1 MLRVIVSGFHYY
13 RPPLLISENDA
24 NKIVHR
30 LASLI
35 ATQRERGRTTVKEE
49 IKRRTASTS
58 SCMHASSPHDIP
70 RAGKKRRSTL
80 HSMHDTARTQLG
92 LYINSSPHRPLRSIK
107 QHCSISSFTISP
119 DRLDSYCAGK
129 KWSLLTSLFGFG
141 CIQFHCAC
149 LFKLVI
155 KTRGFVF

>member
-1 MLRVIVSGFHYY
+1 MPQVPMTFHA
-13 RPPLLISENDA
+13 PE
-24 NKIVHR
+24 
-30 LASLI
+30 
-35 ATQRERGRTTVKEE
+35 
-49 IKRRTASTS
+49 
-58 SCMHASSPHDIP
+58 
-70 RAGKKRRSTL
+70 KKGRSTL

-155 KTRGFVF
+155 KTRGFVFLKKTIQLAEEWWILLLISNTHLPIHVLIRFLARDRR